1 MKIVTAN
8 VPDSYIKLIEEI
20 SSRTCASRSELLRV
34 AIKQFLLKE
43 MGLAQKLEKELERL
57 KNTYIFD
64 YCINCKRK
72 LENLAGRNHKF
83 HQNYEILGL
92 KFCCSCFEK
101 FKDKSFYE
109 FPEYLINRIRREL
122 KAYKD
127 YIEKS
132 NFKKLSRKKIL
143 LIQKLEKELGKL
155 KIFNFFDYCINCEKK
170 LDRLAGKNHK
180 FHKNFEVFELK
191 FCCSCYKKFK
201 DKPFNEFPAYLIKRI
216 KKKVKEYN
224 DYMEKSNHSNTS
236 RTLL

>member
-1 MKIVTAN
+1 MKIVTVN
-8 VPDSYIKLIEEI
+8 MPKSYIKLITEI

-64 YCINCKRK
+64 YCINCERK
-72 LENLAGRNHKF
+72 LENLPGSNHKA

-92 KFCCSCFEK
+92 KFCCSCYKK
-101 FKDKSFYE
+101 FKDKSLYE
-109 FPEYLINRIRREL
+109 FPEYLINKIRRKL
-122 KAYKD
+122 KSYKD

-132 NFKKLSRKKIL
+132 NFKKLSKKKIV
-143 LIQKLEKELGKL
+143 LIQKLEKELDKL
-155 KIFNFFDYCINCEKK
+155 KIFHFFDYCINYEKK

-201 DKPFNEFPAYLIKRI
+201 DKSFDEFPGYLINRI
-216 KKKVKEYN
+216 KKKVKAYKSYKEQS
-224 DYMEKSNHSNTS
+224 DKSNLTM
-236 RTLL
+236 

>member
-43 MGLAQKLEKELERL
+43 MGLAQKLEKEL
-57 KNTYIFD
+57 
-64 YCINCKRK
+64 
-72 LENLAGRNHKF
+72 
-83 HQNYEILGL
+83 
-92 KFCCSCFEK
+92 
-101 FKDKSFYE
+101 
-109 FPEYLINRIRREL
+109 
-122 KAYKD
+122 
-127 YIEKS
+127 
-132 NFKKLSRKKIL
+132 
-143 LIQKLEKELGKL
+143 GKL

-170 LDRLAGKNHK
+170 LDSLAGKNHK

-201 DKPFNEFPAYLIKRI
+201 DKPFDEFPAYLIKRI

-224 DYMEKSNHSNTS
+224 DYMEKSNQSSTS

>member
-1 MKIVTAN
+1 MKIITAN

-20 SSRTCASRSELLRV
+20 SSRTCASRSELLRL

-43 MGLAQKLEKELERL
+43 MGLAQKLEKELERI
-57 KNTYIFD
+57 KDTYIFD
-64 YCINCKRK
+64 YCINCERK
-72 LENLAGRNHKF
+72 LENLPGNNHKF

-92 KFCCSCFEK
+92 KFCFSCYKK
-101 FKDKSFYE
+101 FKDKSFCE

-122 KAYKD
+122 IAYKD
-127 YIEKS
+127 HIEKF

-170 LDRLAGKNHK
+170 LDSLEGKNHK

-201 DKPFNEFPAYLIKRI
+201 DKSFDEFPAYLIKKI

-224 DYMEKSNHSNTS
+224 DYIEKSNQSNTS